1 MTESPPTTR
10 SARTRARIA
19 DAARALFA
27 EAGVTATSVRD
38 IAERAECDPALVIRY
53 FGSKEALFTAVV
65 QFDLM
70 LPELRGLTP
79 GAAAERLAGHFVRI
93 WETRESGEKFQTLL
107 RSATSHEP
115 SAERLR
121 AVFAGQVQP
130 VIAAF
135 CGEGASA
142 GDTAAKVASV
152 VLGVALGRYILRLP
166 PLTGIAP
173 ERLPDLI
180 ATSLEP
186 ILAAGLPARLQ
197 PREDGDPS
205 P

>member
-1 MTESPPTTR
+1 M
-10 SARTRARIA
+10 ARKAGYDREKVLDKALELFWAKGYHGTSLKDLEVALDMRPGSIY
-19 DAARALFA
+19 AA
-27 EAGVTATSVRD
+27 
-38 IAERAECDPALVIRY
+38 